1 MRTIIF
7 GPVTAQDI
15 EDADL
20 LAGIVPTCYVTNG
33 LSIPP
38 AMPKALFTEVN
49 FICPMLPELGERQR
63 NYTMVLRADALIC
76 SGSNEHLLKVAR
88 QYGLLIH
95 EVTP

>member
-1 MRTIIF
+1 MRTIIS

-33 LSIPP
+33 RSTPP
-38 AMPKALFTEVN
+38 ASNLFTDVN
-49 FICPMLPELGERQR
+49 PICPMLPDVGERQR

-76 SGSNEHLLKVAR
+76 SGANEHLLKVAR